1 MQTRKSF
8 LRTLTAAAVGSTLA
22 PLAGAQGKYPAK
34 PVQVL
39 VGFPGGGA
47 LDVATRVVTNAM
59 AEEGIR
65 PIVIINK
72 PGASATIA
80 SMQVAREEPDGYA
93 LLLATSSNMAI
104 APYIYPKL
112 AYDPRRDFVAVGQFA
127 LGQNVIYAGKR
138 GGVKT
143 FRDLVA
149 AVRAN
154 PGRFNFAS
162 PGRGTTPH
170 LCFEMLKARD
180 KLFIVHVPFTGSP
193 AALTSVASGEVEF
206 GIDAIGPSQAF
217 VRAGRVTPLAQ
228 TGTRRSAA
236 LPDVPTLQ
244 ELGYTGMPPGTFLG
258 LSAPAGTAEPVLQEL
273 RGALRRTLA
282 KPAVVKQLADAGFDA
297 QWLEGTAFAQAIE
310 AEQPMWKAAVK
321 YSGAAQG

>member
-8 LRTLTAAAVGSTLA
+8 LKTLTAAALGGSFA
-22 PLAGAQGKYPAK
+22 PLAGAQGKFPGR
-34 PVQVL
+34 PVEVV

-59 AEEGIR
+59 GEEGIR

-80 SMQVAREEPDGYA
+80 SAQVAREEPDGYA

-104 APYIYPKL
+104 APFIYPRL
-112 AYDPRRDFVAVGQFA
+112 SYDPGRDFAPVGQFA

-138 GGVKT
+138 SGVET
-143 FRDLVA
+143 FRDMVA
-149 AVRAN
+149 AVRSS

-180 KLFIVHVPFTGSP
+180 RLFIVHVPFTGSP

-244 ELGYTGMPPGTFLG
+244 ELGYAGMPPGTFLG
-258 LSAPAGTAEPVLQEL
+258 LSAPAGTPEPILQEL
-273 RGALRRTLA
+273 RGALRRALA
-282 KPAVVKQLADAGFDA
+282 KPAVMKQLADAGFDG
-297 QWLEGTAFAQAIE
+297 QWLEGAAFAQAVR
-310 AEQPMWKAAVK
+310 AEQPMWQAAVR
-321 YSGAAQG
+321 YSGAARG